1 MPAAVLF
8 VIDNLEFGGGER
20 GFLQVIEALAGA
32 GRRIAVACH
41 PGGVF
46 EARARA
52 AGAAIVPLDMR
63 RRAAPA
69 TIARL
74 RRAIRASGARVVHSQ
89 GARAD
94 FVTRVALV
102 GVPDVRLVC
111 TVQMPPAGFD
121 VGTVRRRLYA
131 ALDRAFAGR
140 VDRFI
145 VVSQVL
151 RRRLADAGVPPAR
164 VRVIPNGVE
173 PAPADA
179 GTDALRTAFGAP
191 PARLLGAA
199 GRLVWQKGFEVLIDA
214 LPRVLAAVPAAQL
227 LLAGTGP
234 REAALRAAAAARGV
248 SGRVVFLGFRADVL
262 DLLRAVEIAVVPS
275 RREGFPM
282 ITLEAMS
289 VGTPVVATAI
299 DGIQEQIES
308 DVDGLLVPP
317 GDATSLADAVVRLFG
332 DAALRE
338 KLGAAARRRVETSF
352 TVAGAVA
359 ATRRV
364 YAELEAAA
372 G

>member
-20 GFLQVIEALAGA
+20 GFLQVIEALAGD
-32 GRRIAVACH
+32 GRRVTVACH

-46 EARARA
+46 TARARA

-74 RRAIRASGARVVHSQ
+74 RRAIRAAGARVVHSQ

-121 VGTVRRRLYA
+121 VSAVRRRLYA
-131 ALDRAFAGR
+131 ALDRALAGR

-145 VVSQVL
+145 VVSPAL
-151 RRRLADAGVPPAR
+151 RRRLVDAGVPPAR

-173 PAPADA
+173 PAP
-179 GTDALRTAFGAP
+179 TD
-191 PARLLGAA
+191 
-199 GRLVWQKGFEVLIDA
+199 
-214 LPRVLAAVPAAQL
+214 
-227 LLAGTGP
+227 
-234 REAALRAAAAARGV
+234 V
-248 SGRVVFLGFRADVL
+248 S
-262 DLLRAVEIAVVPS
+262 LLRAVEIAVVPS

-308 DVDGLLVPP
+308 DVDGLLVSP

-352 TVAGAVA
+352 TVAGVVA